1 MTAKQRYR
9 SKMRI
14 CYDMLRVIQEE
25 GGEAGPT
32 RILYGANL
40 SYERLK
46 RYLAELKDKGLI
58 EEMQMDGKTVYRLT
72 DSGRMFIAQ
81 FRKMMEFAKA
91 FGMIL

>member
-46 RYLAELKDKGLI
+46 KYLAELKDKGLI
-58 EEMQMDGKTVYRLT
+58 EEVQTDGKTVYRLT
-72 DSGRMFIAQ
+72 DSGRMFIVQ
-81 FRKMMEFAKA
+81 FRKMMEFARA

>member
-46 RYLAELKDKGLI
+46 RYLAELMEKGLI
-58 EEMQMDGKTVYRLT
+58 VEVERGGKRMYRLT
-72 DSGRMFIAQ
+72 DSGRMFIVH
-81 FRKMMEFAKA
+81 FRKMTEFAKA
-91 FGMIL
+91 FGMVL